1 MKVDGQCHCGAIQF
15 DAEIDLQRVVIC
27 HCTDCQT
34 LSGTAY
40 RTVAFTS
47 EDGLNF
53 CVGEPT
59 VYVKTAQSGKPRAQ
73 GFCGECGTAI
83 YATSIGDGPKTYG
96 LRTGSIN
103 QRASLKP
110 VRQIWRGSALDWVDD
125 IASLPASPGQP

>member
-34 LSGTAY
+34 LSSTAY

-53 CVGEPT
+53 RVGEPK